1 MKHVLFKNSYIYNIK
16 KKQNKPLFTKH
27 YIYKNKKS
35 GYNYGQN
42 ESCLWRASDIVIIL
56 RIKQFTTGLQ
66 LCDLNG
72 ILKLK
77 STENTVYKFMS
88 LPSAQTSTIYNIES
102 GVANMFWDLCTAN
115 AGLIKNVYNQSQ
127 H

>member
-1 MKHVLFKNSYIYNIK
+1 MFGRTNIHPVKNG
-16 KKQNKPLFTKH
+16 LKH
-27 YIYKNKKS
+27 YIYKRKRKEKS

-42 ESCLWRASDIVIIL
+42 ESCLWRAPDIVIIL

-66 LCDLNG
+66 LRDLNC

>member
-1 MKHVLFKNSYIYNIK
+1 
-16 KKQNKPLFTKH
+16 
-27 YIYKNKKS
+27 
-35 GYNYGQN
+35 
-42 ESCLWRASDIVIIL
+42 VIIL

-66 LCDLNG
+66 LRDLNC

-102 GVANMFWDLCTAN
+102 GVANMFWDLYTGNRKCRLDKKCVQPKSTLNRLTVTAIFQR
-115 AGLIKNVYNQSQ
+115 AILHLFS
-127 H
+127 

>member
-1 MKHVLFKNSYIYNIK
+1 M
-16 KKQNKPLFTKH
+16 
-27 YIYKNKKS
+27 
-35 GYNYGQN
+35 
-42 ESCLWRASDIVIIL
+42 IIL